1 VRFLN
6 SVDYGVIGLY
16 CLVIVAMGLYLQRRA
31 SQNLE
36 SYFLG
41 GRKLPWWAL
50 GISGMLNYLDMS
62 GTMVIVSLLYMLGP
76 RGFFIEFRGGACL
89 VLAFMMCWTG
99 KWYRRSNC
107 MTGAEWQVYRFGMG
121 PDAKAARLISSI
133 SGICFTFGLLAYL
146 IVGAM
151 KFLPMFVPLSPF
163 YCALIMVGLT
173 TLYTVLAGFL
183 GVVYTDILQAF
194 IIVVSIVIIS
204 VMAALQIQQSPAP
217 LSEVATQ
224 VTQIKD
230 WMSSLPTLV
239 AEMPKGYEN
248 YSLFMLVIG
257 FYFFRNVLNGMGTG
271 ADQKYL
277 SARNERECGLL
288 TFFWIWMMSLRWP
301 MMMGFAV
308 LGLFLVHDIFPDQK
322 AIAETEMAIKTH
334 YAAQANPGY
343 EFDLHK
349 AARVAAAVPRAQWN
363 KILND
368 ANTPKGVDA
377 ETASK
382 LAAELGPEWQAELA
396 GLVEQDERIAQA
408 VPEKNWEFILAQL
421 IQKPDEHPALRD
433 RIRELLGEKW
443 DEKLSLV
450 GYRGTISSERVLPAV
465 ILMEVPRGLRG
476 LFVVA
481 LVAAAMSTFAPMV
494 NGAVATF
501 TRDIYQ
507 AFLRKNAKNFELMTA
522 SYLFGMV
529 VVAGGFGMAYR
540 STTINEIW
548 DWLMMGLGTATFVPQ
563 ILRMYW
569 WRFNGTGVVVG
580 TACGICFAFADRILT
595 QAGVFDAITRAYPW
609 FHWAPMWEF
618 GVLLTLCTL
627 ACVVGSYLAPPT
639 KREVLEHFYKTTR
652 PFGFWKPLR
661 GVLDPE
667 QARATRREHF
677 YDVISVPF
685 ALLWQITLFLIPMQ
699 MIIGNWRECAVT
711 AVLCVVGLVGL
722 LIFWY
727 RHLPPARDGVEHGG
741 DLALIRSFYEQP
753 ASSPVPEPVRAS

>member
-1 VRFLN
+1 MRFLN

-548 DWLMMGLGTATFVPQ
+548 DWL
-563 ILRMYW
+563 
-569 WRFNGTGVVVG
+569 
-580 TACGICFAFADRILT
+580 
-595 QAGVFDAITRAYPW
+595 
-609 FHWAPMWEF
+609 
-618 GVLLTLCTL
+618 
-627 ACVVGSYLAPPT
+627 
-639 KREVLEHFYKTTR
+639 
-652 PFGFWKPLR
+652 
-661 GVLDPE
+661 
-667 QARATRREHF
+667 
-677 YDVISVPF
+677 
-685 ALLWQITLFLIPMQ
+685 
-699 MIIGNWRECAVT
+699 
-711 AVLCVVGLVGL
+711 
-722 LIFWY
+722 
-727 RHLPPARDGVEHGG
+727 
-741 DLALIRSFYEQP
+741 
-753 ASSPVPEPVRAS
+753 